1 MNKYIKYPR
10 TFHLPWSEGATD
22 DDKRLKNISFFLGKE
37 VIVTEKLDGE
47 NCTMYHDHLHA
58 RSIDSKDHPSR
69 HWVKMLHATISH
81 DIPKNWRLC
90 GENMYAKHS
99 IYYKQLTS
107 YYYLFSIWNEQN
119 NCLSW
124 NETLEWAQLLQI
136 PTAPVLYE
144 GLFDEE
150 KIRSLSTKRSVF
162 GGEQEGY
169 VVRLADSFHYDEFK
183 TSVAKFVRKNHIQ
196 TDQHWLNQSII
207 PNGIMD

>member
-1 MNKYIKYPR
+1 MYIKYPR

-22 DDKRLKNISFFLGKE
+22 DDKRLKKIDHFSGKE

-81 DIPKNWRLC
+81 DIPQNWRLC

-99 IYYKQLTS
+99 IYYEQLTS

-119 NCLSW
+119 QCLSW
-124 NETLEWAQLLQI
+124 DETIEWAQLFQT
-136 PTAPVLYE
+136 PTAPVLYR
-144 GLFDEE
+144 GLFDEK
-150 KIRSLSTKRSVF
+150 KIKSLFSKRSVF

-169 VVRLADSFHYDEFK
+169 VVRLADSFHYDNFK
-183 TSVAKFVRKNHIQ
+183 HSVGKFVRKNHVQ

>member
-1 MNKYIKYPR
+1 MNTYIKYPR

-22 DDKRLKNISFFLGKE
+22 DDKKLKNIDHFLGKE

-69 HWVKMLHATISH
+69 HWVKMLHATISL
-81 DIPKNWRLC
+81 DIPLNWRLC

-99 IYYKQLTS
+99 IYYEQLTS

-119 NCLSW
+119 QCLSW
-124 NETLEWAQLLQI
+124 DETIEWAQLFQI
-136 PTAPVLYE
+136 PTAPVLYR
-144 GLFDEE
+144 GLFDEK
-150 KIRSLSTKRSVF
+150 KIKSLSTEYSVF
-162 GGEQEGY
+162 SGEQEGY
-169 VVRLADSFHYDEFK
+169 VVRLADSFYYDNFK
-183 TSVAKFVRKNHIQ
+183 HSVGKFVRKNHVQ

-207 PNGIMD
+207 PNGIID